1 MDATRLLAGNRIVPV
16 VVLASA
22 TAAVPVA
29 RALLDGGM
37 AVAEIT
43 LRTDGAVDGIRA
55 IATEVPDMLVGA
67 GSIRTPEQMKVVQD
81 AGAAFCVSPGASSAL
96 LDAAEELRMP
106 FIPGAATPSEMIGLF
121 ERGYRLQKFFPAEQ
135 AGGAGFLKSVGGP
148 LPDIAFMPTGGITPA
163 NADQYLRLANVA
175 CIGGSWIAPV
185 SKQSSGD
192 FSSISDLAR
201 ESLRLSR

>member
-16 VVLASA
+16 VVLADAS
-22 TAAVPVA
+22 AAVPVA
-29 RALLDGGM
+29 RALLDGGI

-43 LRTDGAVDGIRA
+43 LRTDDAVDGIRA

-106 FIPGAATPSEMIGLF
+106 FVPGAATPSEMIGLF

-185 SKQSSGD
+185 GKQSSGD

-201 ESLRLSR
+201 ESLQLSR

>member
-16 VVLASA
+16 VVLADAS
-22 TAAVPVA
+22 AAVPVA
-29 RALLDGGM
+29 RALLDGGI

-43 LRTDGAVDGIRA
+43 LRTDDAVDGIRA

-106 FIPGAATPSEMIGLF
+106 FVPGAATPSEMIGLF

-135 AGGAGFLKSVGGP
+135 AGGAGF
-148 LPDIAFMPTGGITPA
+148 
-163 NADQYLRLANVA
+163 
-175 CIGGSWIAPV
+175 
-185 SKQSSGD
+185 
-192 FSSISDLAR
+192 
-201 ESLRLSR
+201 